1 MERRMLGVFSLMSFL
16 VQMRKA
22 VFVPFLS
29 LYLRNELETSYT
41 QIGVI
46 LTLMVGINA
55 VFQIAW
61 GWYSDRIAKR
71 KQFLILGEGIPAVVF
86 LVLPHIHNITLLA
99 AVLTAI
105 NIFWSMGAPAWKA
118 LIAEHSNPGER
129 GEFMGRITTSGGVGA
144 IIGPP
149 IVANLISH
157 YSYTYFFYFSALIML
172 LASFAAGLAKEPEG
186 LQPSQQDFLSME
198 QVKTLYIEHRT
209 FSLYTLLILLGL
221 FGTRLI
227 EGFISLFAA
236 SLGASVRQIGYLVMF
251 RDGTE
256 TAFMIPMGRLTDRIG
271 KVKMLRISLII
282 SAFAVLLFAAAPV
295 WWYLLL
301 AVVVESVGWSGYY
314 VSSFAVLSA
323 LTPKET
329 RGTYMGLHS
338 VIIGLSSTGSSA
350 GGSIADRFGLR
361 TLFYASFIFCM
372 LVALYF
378 ITWLRKNQKTID
390 QSTN

>member
-16 VQMRKA
+16 VEMRSA
-22 VFVPFLS
+22 VFVPFLT
-29 LYLRNELETSYT
+29 LYLKNELETSYT

-46 LTLMVGINA
+46 LTLMVGVNA
-55 VFQIAW
+55 VFQVVW
-61 GWYSDRIAKR
+61 GWYSDRVAKR
-71 KQFLILGEGIPAVVF
+71 KHFLILGEGIPAVVF
-86 LVLPHIHNITLLA
+86 FVLPQIHNVSLLA
-99 AVLTAI
+99 AILTAV

-118 LIAEHSNPGER
+118 LLAEHSNPGER
-129 GEFMGRITTSGGVGA
+129 GELVGKITTSGGVGA

-149 IVANLISH
+149 VVGNLISH
-157 YSYTYFFYFSALIML
+157 YSYSYFFYFSALVML

-186 LQPSQQDFLSME
+186 LQPSKQSFLSME
-198 QVKTLYIEHRT
+198 QVRALYTEHRT

-236 SLGASVRQIGYLVMF
+236 SLGASVRQVGYLFMF

-271 KVKMLRISLII
+271 KVKMLRISLVI
-282 SAFAVLLFAAAPV
+282 SAFAVLLFAVAPV
-295 WWYLLL
+295 WWFLLL
-301 AVVVESVGWSGYY
+301 SVVVESAGYSGYY

-323 LTPKET
+323 LTPRET

-338 VIIGLSSTGSSA
+338 MIISLSSTGSSV
-350 GGSIADRFGLR
+350 GGHIADRFGLR
-361 TLFYASFIFCM
+361 ALFSASFVFCM

-378 ITWLRKNQKTID
+378 ITWLKKNQKTID